1 LASLQAASCTYRIAL
16 GPRTGQKVL
25 SLRTVAGR
33 AEKITAA
40 LCADAHEFSLHAGVR
55 CGAHQRKELRY
66 IPPAIAN
73 EGQLWRKS
81 TVRNGSIAPIRFLDQ
96 LTFDQLFMLVG
107 VLHLWQSALE
117 IARHALR
124 HRATSAAP

>member
-1 LASLQAASCTYRIAL
+1 LPPLQAASCTYRIAL
-16 GPRTGQKVL
+16 GPRAGQKVL

-66 IPPAIAN
+66 ITPRNRQRTAAMEKIDSQQRVACRLSPS
-73 EGQLWRKS
+73 S
-81 TVRNGSIAPIRFLDQ
+81 TGRPV
-96 LTFDQLFMLVG
+96 TV
-107 VLHLWQSALE
+107 
-117 IARHALR
+117 
-124 HRATSAAP
+124 